1 MKSSFSTQDCCN
13 TVGLL
18 NEANISYPKPV
29 LRNQHTTCH
38 LGHTIHLS
46 GITTIDRTKQH

>member
-13 TVGLL
+13 TVGLF

-29 LRNQHTTCH
+29 LHNQHYN
-38 LGHTIHLS
+38 LS
-46 GITTIDRTKQH
+46 PESYDPFEWNNHN